1 VFERFTKQARQVVTG
16 AIEEARRHGDSRV
29 GTEHL
34 LIGVATSGRL
44 PEPWPDVEVLRDQ
57 LDRLDAEAL
66 RSVGLDPDLL
76 QEAAASPVRVGRAPH
91 IPFTGAAKDILKG
104 ALKEAIAL
112 GHRHIGVEHIA
123 LALLTGSGPD
133 RARAII
139 AGLGLS
145 PDALRDS
152 LVRAIRKAS

>member
-112 GHRHIGVEHIA
+112 
-123 LALLTGSGPD
+123 ALLTGSGPD

>member
-1 VFERFTKQARQVVTG
+1 
-16 AIEEARRHGDSRV
+16 
-29 GTEHL
+29 
-34 LIGVATSGRL
+34 
-44 PEPWPDVEVLRDQ
+44 VLRDQ